1 MKCEDARAAMLSGSD
16 IEPVRQH
23 LATCRACRVEQPL
36 LVKLRATLASSSLWE
51 EPSPDVVERIM
62 ATVRDED
69 KRAEADKPIQSE
81 PRRPGKARSGRWP
94 TGLIAP
100 VALAALVVL
109 GGAFYVNRT
118 LGADWEMTLVS
129 ASEHPEASAV
139 VKGWSTSR
147 GTRMVVDVVGLD
159 DAPSGSYYEI
169 WMTAVDGRHISAGTF
184 NGSGRVTAF
193 AGVRRADYPRIWIT
207 LELADDDL
215 GPSRETYF
223 DTA

>member
-36 LVKLRATLASSSLWE
+36 LLKLRATLASSSLWE
-51 EPSPDVVERIM
+51 EPSPDVAERIM
-62 ATVRDED
+62 ATVRDEE
-69 KRAEADKPIQSE
+69 KRGEADKHIPSE
-81 PRRPGKARSGRWP
+81 SRRSAKSRPPKWR
-94 TGLIAP
+94 TGLIARL
-100 VALAALVVL
+100 ALASLVVL
-109 GGAFYVNRT
+109 AGALYANQT

-129 ASEHPEASAV
+129 ASQHPEASAV
-139 VKGWSTSR
+139 VQGWSTSR
-147 GTRMVVDVVGLD
+147 GTRMVVDIVGLD

-193 AGVRRADYPRIWIT
+193 AAVRRSDYPRIWIT
-207 LELADDDL
+207 LETADQDL

>member
-1 MKCEDARAAMLSGSD
+1 MKCEEARAAMLAGSD

-23 LATCRACRVEQPL
+23 LATCGACRAEQPL
-36 LVKLRATLASSSLWE
+36 LLKLRAALASSSLWE
-51 EPSPDVVERIM
+51 EPSPDLAERIM
-62 ATVRDED
+62 QTVRDED
-69 KRAEADKPIQSE
+69 KRGEADKRSQSE
-81 PRRPGKARSGRWP
+81 PRRPGIRRR
-94 TGLIAP
+94 GLFAQL
-100 VALAALVVL
+100 ALACLVVL
-109 GGAFYVNRT
+109 AGAFYANRT
-118 LGADWEMTLVS
+118 LSADWEMTLVS

-139 VKGWSTSR
+139 VQGWSTGR
-147 GTRMVVDVVGLD
+147 GTRMVIEVVGLE

-169 WMTAVDGRHISAGTF
+169 WMTADDGRHISAGTF

-207 LELADDDL
+207 LETADHDL